1 MPEPLKQ
8 SEVNSKTDPS
18 VAKQYD
24 NEAPKEQ
31 QIKDLF
37 NMIDG
42 KKIGM
47 LNTYRNGVGPV
58 GRSMAVGKRSGLD
71 ILFLSNAHSQKFS
84 DIEQNKEVQI
94 TFQDSKTQDW
104 ISISGTAT
112 TTSNTDSRIK
122 DIWNSGIR
130 AWFGDLGDG
139 KHDGSADDPR
149 MTLIEVKAK
158 YATYYLTQVGLLGYA
173 KEVGVAAMTGKVAD
187 TGVLRELNEQDIEQ
201 ARNME

>member
-1 MPEPLKQ
+1 MPEQLKHN
-8 SEVNSKTDPS
+8 EVDSQTDPS

-24 NEAPKEQ
+24 NETPKEQ

-58 GRSMAVGKRSGLD
+58 GRSMAVGKRSGPD
-71 ILFLSNAHSQKFS
+71 ILFIANAHSKKFS
-84 DIEQNKEVQI
+84 DLEQNKEVQV

-112 TTSNTDSRIK
+112 TISNTDPRIK
-122 DIWNSGIR
+122 EIYSPMIS

-139 KHDGSADDPR
+139 KHDGTADDPR

-158 YATYYLTQVGLLGYA
+158 YVSYYLTQVGLLGYV
-173 KEVGVAAMTGKVAD
+173 KEVGVAAVTGKVAE
-187 TGVLRELNEQDIEQ
+187 TGVLRELNEQDMEQ
-201 ARNME
+201 ARKLE